1 VGRLLGFAITGLL
14 FGAAISHIPS
24 PDDPRIFWVANF
36 SAPWALLPF
45 VAGRF
50 QPSWRL
56 AALSGLV
63 ADVACV
69 AGFYAGFITADAGR
83 LGLSASTPQA
93 ELVLTGLVRW
103 ITFIAPWVV
112 LAVGAGATYGL
123 LGCWWGRSRAA
134 PAAVAVVAPFVVEPL
149 AWWLYR
155 GFVPAPV
162 YLWAVELA
170 VGGAILAWT
179 MRKRRLA
186 LQ

>member
-1 VGRLLGFAITGLL
+1 MLRLLGFMLGGFL

-24 PDDPRIFWVANF
+24 PDDPSVFWVANF

-50 QPSWRL
+50 QTSWRWAAVAGL
-56 AALSGLV
+56 A

-83 LGLSASTPQA
+83 LGLPASTPQL
-93 ELVLTGLVRW
+93 ELVLAGLTHW

-112 LAVGAGATYGL
+112 LAVGTGTGYGL
-123 LGCWWGRSRAA
+123 LGCWWGRSRA
-134 PAAVAVVAPFVVEPL
+134 PLAAVAVVAPFVLEPL

-155 GFVPAPV
+155 GFVPSPL
-162 YLWAVELA
+162 YLWAVEIA

-179 MRKRRLA
+179 MRKGRLA